1 MFFNFGLSEPIAV
14 TLEQYIGNAL
24 VRSQQ
29 LSAPPEIL
37 QAQFMQLVQQVA
49 SQSQPMKIRMIR
61 WEDVW
66 NQIDKEWK
74 KLELDVMFQN
84 WKDNENEEKY

>member
-1 MFFNFGLSEPIAV
+1 MFFNFGFSEHIAV

-24 VRSQQ
+24 VQSQQ

-49 SQSQPMKIRMIR
+49 SQSQPMKIRMVR
-61 WEDVW
+61 YEDIW
-66 NQIDKEWK
+66 SQIDQEWK
-74 KLELDVMFQN
+74 RLELGIMFQN
-84 WKDNENEEKY
+84 WKEDE

>member
-1 MFFNFGLSEPIAV
+1 MFFNFGLSEPMEV
-14 TLEQYIGNAL
+14 LLEQYIGNAC
-24 VRSQQ
+24 VSRQK

-49 SQSQPMKIRMIR
+49 RQSQPMKIRMVR

-66 NQIDKEWK
+66 SQIDQEWK
-74 KLELDVMFQN
+74 RLELDVVFQN
-84 WKDNENEEKY
+84 WKDDEDEM

>member
-1 MFFNFGLSEPIAV
+1 MIIFFNFGFSEPLTV

-24 VRSQQ
+24 IHSQQ

-49 SQSQPMKIRMIR
+49 SQSQPMKIRMVR
-61 WEDVW
+61 YEDVW
-66 NQIDKEWK
+66 SQIDNEWK
-74 KLELDVMFQN
+74 KLELDIMFQN
-84 WKDNENEEKY
+84 WKDDVDE

>member
-1 MFFNFGLSEPIAV
+1 MFFNFGFSEPQAV

-24 VRSQQ
+24 VQSQQ

-37 QAQFMQLVQQVA
+37 QAQFIQLVQQVA
-49 SQSQPMKIRMIR
+49 SQSQPMKIRMVR

-66 NQIDKEWK
+66 DEFDGTWK
-74 KLELDVMFQN
+74 KIECYVEFKN
-84 WKDNENEEKY
+84 WKDDADG

>member
-1 MFFNFGLSEPIAV
+1 MFFNFGLSEPTLV
-14 TLEQYIGNAL
+14 TIEQYIGNTL
-24 VRSQQ
+24 VHSQQ

-49 SQSQPMKIRMIR
+49 SQTQPMKIRMVR

-66 NQIDKEWK
+66 SQIDQEWK
-74 KLELDVMFQN
+74 KLELDVAFQN
-84 WKDNENEEKY
+84 WKDDEDGT

>member
-1 MFFNFGLSEPIAV
+1 MFFNFGFSEPLTI

-24 VRSQQ
+24 VHSQQ
-29 LSAPPEIL
+29 LSAPPEFI

-49 SQSQPMKIRMIR
+49 NQSHPMKIRMVR

-66 NQIDKEWK
+66 NQFEGKWK
-74 KLELDVMFQN
+74 KLELDIKFKN
-84 WKDNENEEKY
+84 WKDDV